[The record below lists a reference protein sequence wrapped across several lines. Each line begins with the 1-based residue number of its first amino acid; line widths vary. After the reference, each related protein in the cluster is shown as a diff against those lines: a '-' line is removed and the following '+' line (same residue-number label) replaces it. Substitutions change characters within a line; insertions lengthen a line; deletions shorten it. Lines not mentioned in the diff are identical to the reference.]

1 MVEKERVIFEFK
13 EIMCNDELYMLLK
26 KSIKRKIMVFIRWL
40 LNIKGKG
47 CIKKERM
54 IEDFL

>member
-26 KSIKRKIMVFIRWL
+26 KSIKRKKKWFL
-40 LNIKGKG
+40 LDD
-47 CIKKERM
+47 C
-54 IEDFL
+54 